1 MSAKR
6 PPIQLELDLPM
17 PGGGEAP
24 RRDARE
30 VEAMMATGGPESPA
44 FTERF
49 MEAICDPDNIED
61 ALKAVVRNKGA
72 PGVDGMTVKQLPDAL
87 KARWPQIEV
96 QLLAGTLSPAAG
108 ASGENPQAGRGRAP
122 SRAFQR

>member
-49 MEAICDPDNIED
+49 MEAICDPDNTSSVSLRD
-61 ALKAVVRNKGA
+61 ASA
-72 PGVDGMTVKQLPDAL
+72 DA
-87 KARWPQIEV
+87 RRR
-96 QLLAGTLSPAAG
+96 LAA
-108 ASGENPQAGRGRAP
+108 
-122 SRAFQR
+122 

>member
-61 ALKAVVRNKGA
+61 AVKAVVRNKGA

-96 QLLAGTLSPAAG
+96 QLLAGRYRP
-108 ASGENPQAGRGRAP
+108 
-122 SRAFQR
+122 